1 MAQKR
6 IKVKP
11 GKTQSKLGFGVGIIF
26 VLIGC
31 VIVIPTFGPF
41 GILWT
46 AVAGFI
52 AYSHYKN
59 AFTKEGMA
67 THEIVIDETEDGSAL
82 YSEAD
87 TTADDTMDIEEKL
100 KKLESLYNQ
109 GLITHAEYE
118 QKRKEIIAR
127 F

>member
-59 AFTKEGMA
+59 AFTNEGMA
-67 THEIVIDETEDGSAL
+67 THEIVIDETGDVHDT
-82 YSEAD
+82 YQDAD
-87 TTADDTMDIEEKL
+87 NDIDIEVKL

-118 QKRKEIIAR
+118 QKRKEIIDH

>member
-1 MAQKR
+1 MAPKK

-11 GKTQSKLGFGVGIIF
+11 GKTQSKVGFLVGIAF

-31 VIVIPTFGPF
+31 VVVIPIFGPF

-52 AYSHYKN
+52 TYTHYKN
-59 AFTKEGMA
+59 GYTNEGIS
-67 THEIVIDETEDGSAL
+67 THEIVIEDGMG
-82 YSEAD
+82 EE
-87 TTADDTMDIEEKL
+87 DIEAKL

-109 GLITHAEYE
+109 GLITQEEYQE
-118 QKRKEIIAR
+118 KRKE
-127 F
+127 FLDEF